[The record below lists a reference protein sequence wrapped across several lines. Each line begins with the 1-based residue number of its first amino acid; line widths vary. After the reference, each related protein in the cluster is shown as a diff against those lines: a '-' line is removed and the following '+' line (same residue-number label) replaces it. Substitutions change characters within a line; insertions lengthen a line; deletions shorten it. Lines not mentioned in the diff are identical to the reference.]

1 MNLALQLTH
10 NRQDAED
17 LYQEVFLKAYRH
29 LNQFRFESGFY
40 TWLYRITVNTAYNM
54 HRKQSKM
61 RFADPHAEDDRSPL
75 SLIPAE
81 DHTDSQR
88 LEVMGQVKKALE
100 ILPKQQQIVFILK
113 HLQNQKIK
121 DIASI
126 MGLSEGTVK
135 KYLFRAVEKLRVQ
148 LKELRYA

>member
-1 MNLALQLTH
+1 
-10 NRQDAED
+10 
-17 LYQEVFLKAYRH
+17 
-29 LNQFRFESGFY
+29 
-40 TWLYRITVNTAYNM
+40 
-54 HRKQSKM
+54 M